1 MFSFLDMVNHSLSY
15 FNINTKLKNR
25 VYTIIALL
33 GDFYLIYVTTRLL
46 INHVWL
52 RGLLYCLA
60 VIAVS
65 YFVYL
70 NAIYYFLGY
79 TSRLDFLSPYLGKIV
94 GVEAEPDKNQQR
106 RNKVINTASNGIY
119 HNEETIPAEI
129 ACDPLEQRNLNHVA
143 NELLDQG
150 LLVAD
155 FNGMSNDDVL
165 DQYAETEKPVDALNA
180 GQQPPYFELV
190 HDRGRRAMEVCIGV
204 NQMDRRAVG
213 HITKV
218 GLTDIHTA
226 HDLYQLYLANVTIT
240 GGPNKIPGR
249 QGSTIM
255 MDGDYH
261 LVVQVAYRHRR
272 R

>member
-46 INHVWL
+46 INKAWL
-52 RGLLYCLA
+52 RGFLYCLA

-79 TSRLDFLSPYLGKIV
+79 TSRLDFLSPYLGKVV
-94 GVEAEPDKNQQR
+94 GVEAEPEKGER
-106 RNKVINTASNGIY
+106 RNKVVNTASTGIY

-129 ACDPLEQRNLNHVA
+129 SSNRIEQRNLNRVVQ
-143 NELLDQG
+143 ELLDQG
-150 LLVAD
+150 LLTAD
-155 FNGMSNDDVL
+155 FNGMSNDDIIA
-165 DQYAETEKPVDALNA
+165 QYEETGKPVDELNA
-180 GQQPPYFELV
+180 GQQPPYFELIN
-190 HDRGRRAMEVCIGV
+190 DRGKQTMEVCIGI

-226 HDLYQLYLANVTIT
+226 HNRYQLYLANVTIT

-261 LVVQVAYRHRR
+261 LVVQVAYRNRQR
-272 R
+272 